1 MKKLLVLLLLIPSLG
16 WKASA
21 DDTTIIKCEVDWA
34 YDMKEDKEIEDYHLE
49 SRIMQVMIFEPM
61 SILIKIQYTNGS
73 WWQGE
78 YTSDTFYAT
87 HEDPDYFNLI
97 YNYILDIDRLTG
109 QYNLKTYTH
118 HKPTNTKN
126 GINESGTCKKSS
138 ALF

>member
-1 MKKLLVLLLLIPSLG
+1 MKTLLALLLLIPSLA

-21 DDTTIIKCEVDWA
+21 DETTIIKCEVDWA
-34 YDMKEDKEIEDYHLE
+34 YDMKEGKEINDYHLE